1 MVKSL
6 NNLMVNIVALILNE
20 FNFRQ
25 VLTDLSVLEYC
36 GFYKYTNEL
45 IPDVFW
51 YGHFW
56 TYIAGDLEILSL
68 KKNRYILHLG
78 FLHRIY

>member
-1 MVKSL
+1 MNKQVVKSL

-45 IPDVFW
+45 IPDVF
-51 YGHFW
+51 
-56 TYIAGDLEILSL
+56 
-68 KKNRYILHLG
+68 
-78 FLHRIY
+78 